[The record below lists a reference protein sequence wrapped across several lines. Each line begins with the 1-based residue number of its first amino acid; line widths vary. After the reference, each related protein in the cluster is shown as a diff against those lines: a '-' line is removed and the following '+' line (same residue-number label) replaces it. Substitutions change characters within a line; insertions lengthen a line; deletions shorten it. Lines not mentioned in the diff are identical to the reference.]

1 MISLQLN
8 FISIENIDDDADE
21 KKIGMFKI
29 QDRDLAFEYGLETL
43 PALVYYRK
51 KVPIVY
57 TDSLENEDAV
67 LDWLLEFRDTVEE
80 ADESDESVIEDV
92 NSKVLQ
98 ALIQNTDNL
107 AVLFYDANSQK
118 SMQVL
123 NELES
128 IDDGKFDLL
137 VNNFTEKSLSFKN
150 VTVIIYCLLKSTIRH
165 WLELTE

>member
-1 MISLQLN
+1 M
-8 FISIENIDDDADE
+8 
-21 KKIGMFKI
+21 
-29 QDRDLAFEYGLETL
+29 
-43 PALVYYRK
+43 
-51 KVPIVY
+51 
-57 TDSLENEDAV
+57 
-67 LDWLLEFRDTVEE
+67 FRDTVEE

-128 IDDGKFDLL
+128 IDDECDTHSILL
-137 VNNFTEKSLSFKN
+137 VKIGKLLFLLL
-150 VTVIIYCLLKSTIRH
+150 IIYK
-165 WLELTE
+165 